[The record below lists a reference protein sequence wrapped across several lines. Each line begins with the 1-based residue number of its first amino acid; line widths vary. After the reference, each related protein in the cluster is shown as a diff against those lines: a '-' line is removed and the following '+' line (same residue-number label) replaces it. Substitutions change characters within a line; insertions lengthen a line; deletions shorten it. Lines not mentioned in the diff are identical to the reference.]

1 MSNSKSLSEFSLYDM
16 VKCYSTITLLSKFCL
31 ENAICLIITSV
42 AYIQMHSRLILS
54 RKKML

>member
-1 MSNSKSLSEFSLYDM
+1 MSDSKSLSEFSLYDM
-16 VKCYSTITLLSKFCL
+16 VKCYLIIILLSKFCL

-54 RKKML
+54 WRKML